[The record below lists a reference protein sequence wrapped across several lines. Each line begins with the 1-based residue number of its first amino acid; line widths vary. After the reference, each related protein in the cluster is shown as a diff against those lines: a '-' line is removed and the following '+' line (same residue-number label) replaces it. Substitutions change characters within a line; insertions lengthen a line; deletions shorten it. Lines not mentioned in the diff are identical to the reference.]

1 MERSMT
7 ILLGIGEFF
16 MRLDF
21 LHGTTERKDKTRNLR
36 PVNILGSRVRAA
48 LEANEN
54 GGREREL
61 DDFTCRC
68 NNTKER
74 RQAPSELESFQ
85 KTCQIS
91 SAFPILLLFNAASC
105 TNAFIMIRAE
115 D

>member
-16 MRLDF
+16 MRLD
-21 LHGTTERKDKTRNLR
+21 LLYGTTERKDKTRNLR

-48 LEANEN
+48 LEANEK
-54 GGREREL
+54 GGREREPEL
-61 DDFTCRC
+61 DDLTCRC

-85 KTCQIS
+85 KNVSNFFCIS
-91 SAFPILLLFNAASC
+91 CFASG
-105 TNAFIMIRAE
+105 
-115 D
+115 